1 MNNKIITYENLTSYN
16 DELYNR
22 IGKQWDFSIENA
34 KAPED
39 TPFMALLELGPNP
52 SHYKFYI
59 CRETFGS
66 HVLSEVY
73 VSGNIQQQ
81 GKYTGYAINSDEFYI
96 CWGGGKTYLCV
107 KGKGDGS
114 YSQTYKIKVV
124 LDAQY
129 AEKWKSSVKEP
140 AYRTFCGGAN
150 WNIPNLIKQEPEPI
164 DEDKTTTEIVITS
177 NGEGTCH
184 NTFLDFIVDNT
195 NDESNSLTI
204 SLQEGSDF
212 SNGVYRFAIK
222 ENIDSFT
229 LVDGSTTTTYDK
241 TKIYKDG
248 ILTYTKEIGSD
259 GTVQSALEYT
269 FPNIYSPDDSINV
282 VHTNNGST
290 ELSANINTIT
300 KYLHV
305 KDRSEARLLSKNM
318 KFDDMWEI
326 DTDITHIHIEEDAKL
341 KLMGIWPK
349 EGQSFKNGQ
358 RLTISGWFLIGE
370 GNLLTVGDQ
379 DPHDRANFSR
389 YYYQHVNRV
398 QYQSRDD
405 MNIQFEVFRK
415 NIDSQ
420 ASYKEFVDWTLDRDN
435 EMAYQALKDSIE
447 EESPQKPCV
456 YSDNFNHASEAFEE
470 FIYWNGRWYD
480 RGYLDP
486 VVGSGTGSD
495 LKPLNNHSIETDE
508 QGYFQRIP
516 QDYTVKEII
525 DLGTFNNLLSALN
538 NAVGH
543 INSLQEQV
551 NELTEK
557 LYWQENIPLKQITIN
572 GVPETIKTV
581 GNTPF
586 TVSLSPENADVD
598 LEYSISKY
606 VPDTSVQSLDY
617 DDDEPAPNK
626 E

>member
-16 DELYNR
+16 DALYNR

-107 KGKGDGS
+107 QGKGDGS
-114 YSQTYKIKVV
+114 YTQTYKIKVV

-164 DEDKTTTEIVITS
+164 DEDKSTTEIVITS
-177 NGEGTCH
+177 NGAGICH
-184 NTFLDFIVDNT
+184 NNFLDFIVDNT
-195 NDESNSLTI
+195 NDESDNITVSV
-204 SLQEGSDF
+204 QEGSDF
-212 SNGVYRFAIK
+212 PNGVYRFAIK

-290 ELSANINTIT
+290 ELTTNINAIT

-305 KDRSEARLLSKNM
+305 KDRSDARALAKNM

-326 DTDITHIHIEEDAKL
+326 DNDVTHIHIEEDAQL
-341 KLMGIWPK
+341 VLMGIWPK
-349 EGQSFKNGQ
+349 EGQTFKNGQ
-358 RLTISGWFLIGE
+358 RLTISGWFKIGE
-370 GNLLTVGDQ
+370 GNLQTVGEQ
-379 DPHDRANFSR
+379 DNHDRANFSR
-389 YYYQHVNRV
+389 YYYSHVN
-398 QYQSRDD
+398 YEQSQDPED
-405 MNIQFEVFRK
+405 YNLQFEIFRNTINPQSSYAEFITWTQDEDNADDYA
-415 NIDSQ
+415 NIKSQ
-420 ASYKEFVDWTLDRDN
+420 IKEFSEN
-435 EMAYQALKDSIE
+435 KS
-447 EESPQKPCV
+447 CV
-456 YSDNFNHASEAFEE
+456 YTKDWNHASEAFEE

-486 VVGSGTGSD
+486 VNKNGSGSD
-495 LKPLNNHSIETDE
+495 LIPLNNHSIETDE

-516 QDYTVKEII
+516 QDYTVKEVI

-538 NAVGH
+538 TAIGH

-551 NELTEK
+551 KDLTEK
-557 LYWQENIPLKQITIN
+557 LYWQENVPLKQITIN
-572 GVPETIKTV
+572 GVPDTISAV

-606 VPDTSVQSLDY
+606 VPETSFQSLD
-617 DDDEPAPNK
+617 DDEEEPAPKK